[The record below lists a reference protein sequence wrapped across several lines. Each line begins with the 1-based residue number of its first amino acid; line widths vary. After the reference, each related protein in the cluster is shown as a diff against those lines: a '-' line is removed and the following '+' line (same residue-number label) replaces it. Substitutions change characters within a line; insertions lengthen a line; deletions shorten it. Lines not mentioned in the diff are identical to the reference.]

1 MHPVLLTSSIL
12 HIISSCLAYARMVFE
27 DAYLMLD
34 DADGQVWA
42 DTVRYKMHDRAGDPV
57 TEQSGLLLV

>member
-1 MHPVLLTSSIL
+1 
-12 HIISSCLAYARMVFE
+12 MVFE
-27 DAYLMLD
+27 DTYIMLD

-57 TEQSGLLLV
+57 TDQSGLLLV